1 MAISYSYSIAEPD
14 SSSMLLGTMI
24 DDVTSR
30 ITTKSFLIG
39 DIFDLFEL
47 SLAFSSLTTT
57 GTTGAATLVG
67 GVLNIPQYSGTPYK
81 MYTVLLTQSGGTDP
95 AKTVL
100 YNNVSGTIEF
110 ARTAT
115 GTYTCTITGV
125 DTFTSA
131 WYAITDNRFSLGI
144 NQNYM
149 VINKTA
155 SNVITIYTYKA
166 GALSDGLLLDTPLEI
181 KIF

>member
-1 MAISYSYSIAEPD
+1 MAISYSYPIAEPA

-24 DDVTSR
+24 DEETGR
-30 ITTKSFLIG
+30 IATKSYLMG

-47 SLAFSSLTTT
+47 SLPFRSLTTS
-57 GTTGAATLVG
+57 GSNGAATLVD
-67 GVLNIPQYSGTPYK
+67 GVLNIPQYSGMPYG
-81 MYTVLLTQSGGTDP
+81 MYTVLLTQTGSADP
-95 AKTVL
+95 GKTIL
-100 YNNVSGTIEF
+100 YSDINGSIEF

-125 DTFTSA
+125 DTFATA
-131 WYAITDNRFSLGI
+131 WYSITDNRFSLGV

-166 GALSDGLLLDTPLEI
+166 GVLSDGLLLDTPLEI

>member
-1 MAISYSYSIAEPD
+1 MAISYSYPIAEPT

-24 DDVTSR
+24 DEDTGR
-30 ITTKSFLIG
+30 IATKSYLMG
-39 DIFDLFEL
+39 DIFTLFEL
-47 SLAFSSLTTT
+47 DLPFRSLTTV
-57 GTTGAATLVG
+57 GTSGAATLVD
-67 GVLNIPQYSGTPYK
+67 GVLNIPQYNGMPYK
-81 MYTVLLTQSGGTDP
+81 LYTVLLTQSGGTDP

-100 YNNVSGTIEF
+100 YNNVSSTIEF
-110 ARTAT
+110 DRVTT

-131 WYAITDNRFSLGI
+131 WYAITDNRFSLNT

-149 VINKTA
+149 VVNKTA
-155 SNVITIYTYKA
+155 SDVITIYTYKA
-166 GALSDGLLLDTPLEI
+166 GVLSDGLLLDTPFEI

>member
-1 MAISYSYSIAEPD
+1 MAISYSYPIAEPT

-24 DDVTSR
+24 DEETSR
-30 ITTKSFLIG
+30 IATKSYLMG

-47 SLAFSSLTTT
+47 SLPFRSLTTN
-57 GTTGAATLVG
+57 GTTGAATLVE
-67 GVLNIPQYSGTPYK
+67 GVLNIPQYSGMPYR
-81 MYTVLLTQSGGTDP
+81 MYTVLLTQSSGDP

-100 YNNVSGTIEF
+100 YTNVNGTIEF

-115 GTYTCTITGV
+115 GTYTCTITGT

-131 WYAITDNRFSLGI
+131 WYAITDNRFSLST

-166 GALSDGLLLDTPLEI
+166 GVLSDGLLSDTPLEI